1 MLRSLG
7 GSVPVVS
14 VADKSVV
21 LIVEEDALRRSADAE
36 RLRLAGF
43 EVFEA
48 ANSVEADWL
57 LKSIRVD
64 ALFLPVRR

>member
-14 VADKSVV
+14 VADKPVV

-48 ANSVEADWL
+48 ANSVEADRL

>member
-7 GSVPVVS
+7 GSVPAVS

-43 EVFEA
+43 EVVEA
-48 ANSVEADWL
+48 ANSVEADRL